1 MSLENIETSLQH
13 YLNLVSPNKIY
24 NDYRDRW
31 QFLLESYMGGEEYRQ
46 AGHLTR
52 YQLETNNEYQARLNS
67 TPLDNHCR
75 SVISVYIS
83 FLFREEPDR
92 EFMGLDLMP
101 QVEDFCKDADLE
113 GRSLDAFMKDVAT
126 WSSVFGHCWV
136 MVTKPNLGAVTR
148 ADELAQDARPYVNL
162 MTPLTVIDW
171 TWTRK
176 PNGRYQLT
184 YLKYIEETND
194 SISTVKEWTE
204 TTIIT
209 SVADSRSKKIMERY
223 EDINGL
229 GRIPAVQV
237 YSTRSPVRGIGAS
250 DITDIADQQKAIFN
264 EYSEIEQQIRLQN
277 HPALV
282 KTPDTEA
289 GAGAGAIIVMQ
300 DNLDPGLKPYLL
312 EPSGNGLEKI
322 YSSIDARIRAIDK
335 MANTG
340 GVRNTSSTI
349 SSGIALQTEF
359 QLLNAKL
366 SEKADQLELA
376 EEQIW
381 TLFAEYMGTV
391 WSGEIDYPGSFNIRD
406 TANEIDQLV
415 KAKSAAT
422 DPVVFRKID
431 EHILEWM
438 GEDSEA
444 ILGVLE
450 ISSTPTSTEG
460 EHPSLANS
468 SQADR
473 LAHIQTMLMEGY
485 SNDEILALHP
495 ELVLQDIIDAGAEA
509 ARNNN

>member
-1 MSLENIETSLQH
+1 
-13 YLNLVSPNKIY
+13 
-24 NDYRDRW
+24 
-31 QFLLESYMGGEEYRQ
+31 
-46 AGHLTR
+46 
-52 YQLETNNEYQARLNS
+52 
-67 TPLDNHCR
+67 
-75 SVISVYIS
+75 
-83 FLFREEPDR
+83 
-92 EFMGLDLMP
+92 
-101 QVEDFCKDADLE
+101 
-113 GRSLDAFMKDVAT
+113 
-126 WSSVFGHCWV
+126 
-136 MVTKPNLGAVTR
+136 
-148 ADELAQDARPYVNL
+148 
-162 MTPLTVIDW
+162 VIDW

-194 SISTVKEWTE
+194 TISTVKEWTE
-204 TTIIT
+204 TTITT

-223 EDINGL
+223 EDVNGL

-250 DITDIADQQKAIFN
+250 DITDIADQQRAIFN

-349 SSGIALQTEF
+349 ASGIALQTEF

-381 TLFAEYMGTV
+381 QLFAEYMGTV

-431 EHILEWM
+431 THILEWM
-438 GEDSEA
+438 GEEAEYLPFIDPNPQPGRLYPDGTSIPDSLPAAYKVASDPSVPQGQNCANCEYYKPGELYCYKFDA
-444 ILGVLE
+444 PVKSDWWCAVWE
-450 ISSTPTSTEG
+450 IKK
-460 EHPSLANS
+460 
-468 SQADR
+468 
-473 LAHIQTMLMEGY
+473 
-485 SNDEILALHP
+485 
-495 ELVLQDIIDAGAEA
+495 ID
-509 ARNNN
+509 